1 MINAK
6 KSLSAAA
13 ATSALL
19 VASLAVGGQLRVE
32 GAAQQGSAQQTA
44 TPAGD
49 AARGKTLFES
59 SGCFDC
65 HRIGDR
71 GSRFG
76 PDLSDIGERR
86 TPDRLRLALV
96 EPDKEVVP
104 ENRFAHVVTRDGT
117 KILGRLLNQ
126 DSTSVQLMT
135 QKEELKSYLRA
146 NLREYTILDTGL
158 MPSSKG
164 KLTDRQVDDIVGY
177 LSSLKGS

>member
-1 MINAK
+1 MTNAQR
-6 KSLSAAA
+6 SPSVAAA
-13 ATSALL
+13 SALL
-19 VASLAVGGQLRVE
+19 VGSLAIVSQLRLE
-32 GAAQQGSAQQTA
+32 GAARQGRAQQTA

-49 AARGKTLFES
+49 AARGQTLFES

-65 HRIGDR
+65 HRIADR

-96 EPDKEVVP
+96 EPDKDVVP
-104 ENRFAHVVTRDGT
+104 ENRFARVVTRDGT
-117 KILGRLLNQ
+117 KVLGRLLNQ

-135 QKEELKSYLRA
+135 QTEELKTYLRA
-146 NLREYTILDTGL
+146 NLREYTIIDTGL

-164 KLTDRQVDDIVGY
+164 KLTDQQVDDVVGY